1 MSATPGTQGTTP
13 TYGTADGPA
22 AGRTRAD
29 YRYDEETGYG
39 WVVFAG
45 TMLMLVGILNVV
57 YGIAAIDNSKFFV
70 NGAKYVI
77 SDLNTWGW
85 VVLITGAAQI
95 LTALGVWA
103 RNTFATWLGVAF
115 AGLNAIG
122 ILLMIPAYPF
132 LAISIFAIDI
142 LVIYGLAVHGG
153 HRREA

>member
-1 MSATPGTQGTTP
+1 MSATQGSSP
-13 TYGTADGPA
+13 TYATSDGPSA
-22 AGRTRAD
+22 ARAGSD
-29 YRYDEETGYG
+29 YGYEEERGFG
-39 WVVFAG
+39 WVIFAG
-45 TMLMLVGILNVV
+45 TMLMIVGILNVI
-57 YGIAAIDNSKFFV
+57 YGIAALDNARFFV

-85 VVLITGAAQI
+85 VLLITGAAQI

-122 ILLMIPAYPF
+122 QLLMIPAYPF
-132 LAISIFAIDI
+132 LSVSLFAVDM
-142 LVIYGLAVHGG
+142 LVIYALAVHGG

>member
-1 MSATPGTQGTTP
+1 MSVHQPSSP
-13 TYGTADGPA
+13 TYTGADASPATRSSAAYTTA
-22 AGRTRAD
+22 
-29 YRYDEETGYG
+29 EEGFG

-45 TMLMLVGILNVV
+45 TMLMIVGILNVI

-95 LTALGVWA
+95 LTAFGVWA

-115 AGLNAIG
+115 ASLNAIG
-122 ILLMIPAYPF
+122 ILLMIPAYPL
-132 LAISIFAIDI
+132 LALSIFAIDV
-142 LVIYGLAVHGG
+142 LVVYGLAVHGG
-153 HRREA
+153 HRHEA